1 MRGGRGP
8 VGNRLIG
15 AVFLPRGQNPTQPAV
30 ERFPGSAAKAGR
42 RGAVARWLACLM
54 ALLALSMWPQVASAH
69 ATVLR
74 VEPGFDEVVQQP
86 PTEVRIYFS
95 EPVVLAT
102 DGLIVLAPSGRRVD
116 LRDARIDEQAPTI
129 ARVGIEAN
137 EPGTYRVIW
146 RAVSDDAHVVAG
158 SYTFS
163 IGSASEP
170 PPETLSTVPTAWY
183 WQALPRWI
191 HLLALCLAGGPIV
204 ISLLLG
210 GRLDWGNGDRSPWSL
225 AWHASLLGIVG
236 SILLLLVQALAL
248 AGNLAAALDPVALRA
263 TFSGRTGQLIGVRLL
278 LYWVL
283 YFGFAYLSMAR
294 KPKRAVL
301 LGMAP
306 AAAALVVVTS
316 LTGHPATTPPVP
328 LSVAVDALHLLATVT
343 WLGGLLTL
351 VPLVIKTRQSARGA
365 ELPTLLRR
373 LLPRYSVAALVSFD
387 VLLLTGAYQLWV
399 NVDRP
404 AQLVDTSYGQALLV
418 KGLLVAILVAFGAAT
433 AWTLRDVGRAQD
445 AALRAQSRGTR
456 LVTIEGAIAVL
467 LLASIGLLTA
477 LPPARTS
484 GLAAESV
491 PRPLSG
497 LTLANH
503 AGPLLATLTLSPA
516 KPGANQVS
524 VLVQDSRARPIDDA
538 EVYVEV
544 TQLGATSSTPT
555 RVRLE
560 RASQDFRGQVV
571 LSSSGRWSLQVAVRL
586 PAASQEQ
593 RAKFEFEVPVPG
605 ARLILEQADA
615 AMNRLKSVVEYS
627 ELTSGGPIVR
637 TTAAYQAPN
646 RLRYVVEIPGREPS
660 TTVVVGNRRYDRV
673 GSGPWN
679 VSPWPGTEP
688 FRWPDYRFAQTASAI
703 VLLGRESVDG
713 IECYVVSFLDPP
725 SGARY
730 RLWVGTTDYLIRRYE
745 MMAVGHYM
753 TARFDSFDDPTV
765 RVEEPESA
773 TR

>member
-1 MRGGRGP
+1 M
-8 VGNRLIG
+8 
-15 AVFLPRGQNPTQPAV
+15 
-30 ERFPGSAAKAGR
+30 
-42 RGAVARWLACLM
+42 ARWLACLV
-54 ALLALSMWPQVASAH
+54 ALAVSLWPQVASAH

-74 VEPGFDEVVQQP
+74 GEPGFNEVVQEA
-86 PTEVRIYFS
+86 PTEVRVQFS

-116 LRDARIDEQAPTI
+116 RRDARIDERTPSI

-146 RAVSDDAHVVAG
+146 RAVSDDAHIIAG

-163 IGSASEP
+163 IGSPSEP
-170 PPETLSTVPTAWY
+170 PPELPSTAPTAWY

-191 HLLALCLAGGPIV
+191 HLLALCLASGPIV

-236 SILLLLVQALAL
+236 SILLLLVQTLAL
-248 AGNLAAALDPVALRA
+248 GGNLAAALNPVVLRA
-263 TFSGRTGQLIGVRLL
+263 TFSGRPGQLIGVRLL

-283 YFGFAYLSMAR
+283 YFGFAYLSMAK

-306 AAAALVVVTS
+306 VATALVVVTS

-328 LSVAVDALHLLATVT
+328 LSVAVDALHLLASVT

-351 VPLVIKTRQSARGA
+351 VPLFLKTRQGAGGA

-404 AQLVDTSYGQALLV
+404 AQLVQTSYGQALLG
-418 KGLLVAILVAFGAAT
+418 KGLLVAALVVFGAAT
-433 AWTLRDVGRAQD
+433 AWTLRDVSRAED
-445 AALRAQSRGTR
+445 AALRAHSRGKR
-456 LVTIEGAIAVL
+456 FVTIEGAIAVL
-467 LLASIGLLTA
+467 LLGCIGLLTA
-477 LPPARTS
+477 LPPARTT
-484 GLAAESV
+484 GLAAGSL
-491 PRPLSG
+491 PRPLAG

-516 KPGANQVS
+516 EPGVNQVS
-524 VLVQDSRARPIDDA
+524 VLLQDSRARPIDDA
-538 EVYVEV
+538 EVYLEV
-544 TQLGATSSTPT
+544 APVDAASSTPA
-555 RVRLE
+555 RVQLK
-560 RASQDFRGQVV
+560 RASDDFRGQVV
-571 LSSSGRWSLQVAVRL
+571 LSASGRWSLQVAVRL

-593 RAKFEFEVPVPG
+593 RAEFEFEVPVPG

-615 AMNRLKSVVEYS
+615 AMNRLDSVVEYS

-646 RLRYVVEIPGREPS
+646 RLRYVVETPGRKPS
-660 TTVVVGNRRYDRV
+660 TTVVVGNRRYDRIDD
-673 GSGPWN
+673 GPWS

-688 FRWPDYRFAQTASAI
+688 FRWPDYRFAQTASEI

-713 IECYVVSFLDPP
+713 VECYVVSFLDSP

-730 RLWVGTTDYLIRRYE
+730 RLWISTTDYLIRRYE

-753 TARFDSFDDPTV
+753 TARFDSFDAPTS
-765 RVEEPESA
+765 RIEEPEST